1 MSSWTVYIFSLDV
14 VILGKKK
21 KNIHVCSMHKSSSIG
36 ENTVRAKW

>member
-14 VILGKKK
+14 VILGKKII
-21 KNIHVCSMHKSSSIG
+21 IHVCSMHKSSSIG